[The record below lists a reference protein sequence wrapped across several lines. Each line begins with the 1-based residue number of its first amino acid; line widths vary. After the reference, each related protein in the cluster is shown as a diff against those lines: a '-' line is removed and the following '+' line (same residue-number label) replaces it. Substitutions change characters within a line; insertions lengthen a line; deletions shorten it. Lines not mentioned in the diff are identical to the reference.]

1 MTKGFKKSWR
11 LVLITMIVI
20 ILFSLFGSLPV
31 FGTRKYIVS
40 IMAEMSIFFPVLIG
54 LHHIQKKENT
64 YDIFAKGFS
73 PVIIPLLVILPFC
86 MQTFITFVTLPYHG
100 ILRDLVGEYE
110 SHVHPAN
117 SLKSFIVQL
126 VSVCIVPAVA
136 EEFLFRGV
144 IIRFLKPYGIG
155 AALVVS
161 SLAFA
166 MLHFDLYSFLIIFM
180 LGMLLGAVRIMTGS
194 VWASV
199 LMHFSNNFTSILML
213 MIPKNIEN
221 QVGMILNPVSFVI
234 FPIALC
240 LLLKNTAEIQPER
253 MWKKTEFSYEMI
265 VCIGIFGLISV
276 LSI

>member
-20 ILFSLFGSLPV
+20 ILFSLFGSLPI
-31 FGTRKYIVS
+31 FGRRRYIVS
-40 IMAEMSIFFPVLIG
+40 IMAEMSIFFPVIVG
-54 LHHIQKKENT
+54 LHHIQKKKDVR
-64 YDIFAKGFS
+64 DIFSNGFS

-86 MQTFITFVTLPYHG
+86 LQTFITYVTLPYHG
-100 ILRDLVGEYE
+100 ILSELVGEYE
-110 SHVHPAN
+110 SHVYPAN

-144 IIRFLKPYGIG
+144 MMRFLKPYGVG
-155 AALVVS
+155 TALVVS

-166 MLHFDLYSFLIIFM
+166 MMHFDLYTFLIIFM

-199 LMHFSNNFTSILML
+199 LMHFSNNLGSILLL
-213 MIPKNIEN
+213 MIPKNMET
-221 QVGMILNPVSFVI
+221 QVSMILNPVSFIV
-234 FPIALC
+234 FPLAFC
-240 LLLKNTAEIQPER
+240 LLLKNTSEIQPER
-253 MWKKTEFSYEMI
+253 IRRKTEFSYEMI
-265 VCIGIFGLISV
+265 ICIGVFCLISV